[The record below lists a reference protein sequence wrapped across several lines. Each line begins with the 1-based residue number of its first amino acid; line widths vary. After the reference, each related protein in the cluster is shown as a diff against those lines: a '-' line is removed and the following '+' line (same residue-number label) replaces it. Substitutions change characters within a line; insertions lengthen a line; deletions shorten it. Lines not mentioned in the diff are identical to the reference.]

1 MLTTANLFSIFV
13 LQKLAA
19 VLAEKE
25 QMKASQGALLRQVT
39 YCIILLH
46 LRVACVSFGCMGC
59 LLIGTCYSACQG
71 RCLRTGL

>member
-25 QMKASQGALLRQVT
+25 QMKASQGALLRQVRFASFCC
-39 YCIILLH
+39 CICGLPVSLLSSTFTV
-46 LRVACVSFGCMGC
+46 RAAC
-59 LLIGTCYSACQG
+59 
-71 RCLRTGL
+71 

>member
-25 QMKASQGALLRQVT
+25 QMKASQGALLRQV
-39 YCIILLH
+39 II
-46 LRVACVSFGCMGC
+46 VSFCCICG
-59 LLIGTCYSACQG
+59 LPVYHLAVSSTVWDAC
-71 RCLRTGL
+71 